1 MSGFMF
7 REAVSEDVPELS
19 GMEKECFPTDRIAPR
34 QFRYLI
40 RRGRGVFLVAI
51 APKGGVVAGYGVC
64 LLPARRRVARLYSLA
79 VLPEYRGQGLA
90 EELLRRLLGAV
101 KGQGFSVCSL
111 EVRAGALK
119 VQRLYERF
127 GFSVWKYLQ
136 GYYEDGEDALRMRVN
151 L

>member
-1 MSGFMF
+1 MCRSFPGW
-7 REAVSEDVPELS
+7 RRNVSR
-19 GMEKECFPTDRIAPR
+19 RIGSHLDS
-34 QFRYLI
+34 FVILYV
-40 RRGRGVFLVAI
+40 GGGVCFLVAI

-79 VLPEYRGQGLA
+79 VLPEYRGQGVA